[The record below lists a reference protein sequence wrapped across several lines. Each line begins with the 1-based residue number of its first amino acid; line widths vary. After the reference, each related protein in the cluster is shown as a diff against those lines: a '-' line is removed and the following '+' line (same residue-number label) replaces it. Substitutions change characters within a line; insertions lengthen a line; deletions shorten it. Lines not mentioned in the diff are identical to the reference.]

1 MKLLIKL
8 YFIISLFI
16 GSLYSTEIE
25 KKYLDNVNLIADVN
39 DSLSLVSLY
48 NATNG
53 ENWFN
58 KSRWLTSTPLSSWYG
73 VSLNENGRVSGLNL
87 RYNNLVGD
95 IPNEIGNLTGIT
107 KLELN
112 RNKLNGSIP
121 KEIGNL
127 SNLKILNLSTNELTG
142 TIPIEINKLDSLII
156 FNIYDNKIRDTI
168 PLEITMLK
176 NLETL
181 NLGGNEFFGTIPV
194 EISQLKNLDT
204 LFLASNKLTGTIP
217 KELSNLNN
225 LTQLSLEVNEL
236 IGNIPKELGNLSNV
250 TQLSL
255 GSNELIGNIPLEL
268 SNLTKLKLLGLQNNK
283 LSGNIP
289 KELGNIKELENLGLS
304 GNGLEGAI
312 PQELGNLHNLKY
324 LFLFSNKLNGNIPS
338 EIGNLKKLIY
348 LNLKNN
354 QLEGRVPSE
363 INNLNNLEA
372 TFLNDNKFDFS
383 DLFEIENISGTINYS
398 PQDSLGEEETK
409 VIEIGEDFKL
419 TAENENIPSNVYRWF
434 RNGELIQNQTN
445 YELTLSNVQ
454 KDDEGVYS
462 CKVTNSDLP
471 LLTLHRRPVRL
482 TFDSELSVNSEFY
495 KRNGISIFPN
505 PAKDFVTIKIDKIVD
520 EYNIKIVDVLGN
532 VFNHSVNN
540 NQNNIKMDLSKF
552 DNGSYNIV
560 VNSKSINYVYPIII
574 NK

>member
-25 KKYLDNVNLIADVN
+25 KNSFEYINLIANVD
-39 DSLSLVSLY
+39 DSLALVSLY

-53 ENWFN
+53 ENWNN

-121 KEIGNL
+121 KDIGNL

-181 NLGGNEFFGTIPV
+181 NLGGNEFIGSIPV

-204 LFLASNKLTGTIP
+204 LFLGGNKLTGTIP
-217 KELSNLNN
+217 KELGMLKNLTQLWLGVNELTGSIPPELNN
-225 LTQLSLEVNEL
+225 LTNLKDLGLQFNKLS
-236 IGNIPKELGNLSNV
+236 GFIPKELG
-250 TQLSL
+250 SL
-255 GSNELIGNIPLEL
+255 I
-268 SNLTKLKLLGLQNNK
+268 
-283 LSGNIP
+283 
-289 KELGNIKELENLGLS
+289 ELEKLYLQDNQ
-304 GNGLEGAI
+304 LEGAI
-312 PQELGNLHNLKY
+312 PPELGNLHNLKY
-324 LFLFSNKLNGNIPS
+324 LFLLSNKLNGNIPS

-434 RNGELIQNQTN
+434 KNGELIQNQTN